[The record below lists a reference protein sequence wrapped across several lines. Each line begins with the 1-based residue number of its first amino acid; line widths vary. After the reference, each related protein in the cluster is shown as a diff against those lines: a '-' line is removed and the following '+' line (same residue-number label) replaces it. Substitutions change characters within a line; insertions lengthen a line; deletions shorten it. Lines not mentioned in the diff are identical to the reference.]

1 VSKLF
6 ELRGK
11 LKPKTAL
18 TIEVGGFIALISIWA
33 LLSESGT
40 IPSSLLPSPL
50 SVLRSFSEL
59 VIQDSLF
66 QNLAKSMAINFMG
79 YGQAI
84 LICLPVGFIIG
95 LFPFFREMFR
105 RYLDAI
111 RFLPLTAITGL
122 FIAWFGIENTMK
134 IQFLAFGISVYLL
147 PVVVQRIQEVDN
159 VYCDTVYT
167 LGASKW
173 QTIRHVFVPEVFS
186 KISDDI
192 RVLVAISWTY
202 IIVAEMINKGD
213 GGIGALA
220 YTAARQSRVDKV
232 FAILFVIIAVGII
245 QDRVASIVD
254 KWIFA
259 HKHSGGSTKEQS

>member
-1 VSKLF
+1 MRSLF
-6 ELRGK
+6 ELRA
-11 LKPKTAL
+11 PVSDKTAL
-18 TIEVGGFIALISIWA
+18 AIELGGLSCIVAIWSLVCYSGFIGPA
-33 LLSESGT
+33 LL
-40 IPSSLLPSPL
+40 PAPW
-50 SVLRSFSEL
+50 SVITSFSEIW
-59 VIQDSLF
+59 VQDHLPGNLLYSVYINSL
-66 QNLAKSMAINFMG
+66 G
-79 YGQAI
+79 YLEAV
-84 LICLPVGFIIG
+84 LFCVVVGFIIG
-95 LFPFFREMFR
+95 LFPIFREMFR
-105 RYLDAI
+105 RPLDAV

-122 FIAWFGIENTMK
+122 FIAWFGIENQMK

-173 QTIRHVFVPEVFS
+173 QTIWHVFVPAVFS

-213 GGIGALA
+213 GGIGAMA

-232 FAILFVIIAVGII
+232 FAILVVIITVGVI
-245 QDRVASIVD
+245 QDRLAAMLD
-254 KWIFA
+254 RWFFPYKYT
-259 HKHSGGSTKEQS
+259 GGQVT